1 MKKNDGRVLLRLAL
15 LQRNFWSASPIPVAL
30 GPRLHDNFFWTH
42 AEESNHIGLEWI
54 QYMGNPLS
62 SSVPGGRDALDLL
75 CITFSA
81 YQVLHDSSLVS
92 NFESTIADLFGRSR
106 CYPHDLQLLFC

>member
-1 MKKNDGRVLLRLAL
+1 
-15 LQRNFWSASPIPVAL
+15 L

-42 AEESNHIGLEWI
+42 PDEPNHIVLEWI
-54 QYMGNPLS
+54 QYMGTPCL

-81 YQVLHDSSLVS
+81 YQVLHDSSLPFCAEGDCVYT
-92 NFESTIADLFGRSR
+92 NFESTTTRRFIWTEPL
-106 CYPHDLQLLFC
+106 